1 MKLRC
6 IHTRT
11 FHSSTAALL
20 FAGLLLPLNPA
31 GTVDAVT
38 LEELDAKVEALASTI
53 GAPAEPRSKVTV
65 GGYGEL
71 HYNNFDAERDDGSAG
86 ADDEIDLH
94 RFVLFFGYRFT
105 DTIAFH
111 SELEVEHALAS
122 HEEDDPGEVE
132 VEQAYVDWA
141 INPHFGLKGGVF
153 LLPVGILNRTH
164 EPPTFYGVERNLVE
178 SRIIPATWWEGGVGV
193 FGEIVEGLAYQVN
206 LHSGLE
212 LDPGDDAR
220 GGMRGLRQKTAEA
233 NGERLAASAALDYS
247 GISWLAT
254 GLGLVYQDDLTQGD
268 GADVSA
274 LLTEVHAQVDVGGF
288 EGRAIYAR
296 WDVDG
301 ADDFFA
307 DGGGQIAE
315 EQSGYL
321 VEGAYR
327 FGRYVLPERQD
338 VGAFVRYES
347 LDTNDNLP
355 SGVAH
360 DDSREQQAWTVGLN
374 YWPTEQVVVK
384 LDYQNV
390 EDEADTGQDSWNL
403 GLGWWF

>member
-1 MKLRC
+1 MKFRGN
-6 IHTRT
+6 HTRLRQT
-11 FHSSTAALL
+11 RTAPL
-20 FAGLLLPLNPA
+20 FLAGLLSSLHPTGPA
-31 GTVDAVT
+31 HGVT
-38 LEELDAKVEALASTI
+38 LEELDAKVEALASTL
-53 GAPAEPRSKVTV
+53 GAPTAGRSPATV

-71 HYNNFDAERDDGSAG
+71 HYNNFADERDDGSQG
-86 ADDEIDLH
+86 RNDEIDLH

-105 DTIAFH
+105 DTISFH
-111 SELEVEHALAS
+111 SELEVEHTVSGGDA
-122 HEEDDPGEVE
+122 PGEVE
-132 VEQAYVDWA
+132 LEQAYVDWA
-141 INPHFGLKGGVF
+141 INPHFGVRGGVM
-153 LLPVGILNRTH
+153 LVPVGILNRTH

-178 SRIIPATWWEGGVGV
+178 TRIIPTTWWEAGVGA

-212 LDPGDDAR
+212 LEPGMDAR
-220 GGMRGLRQKTAEA
+220 GGMRDWRQKAARA
-233 NGERLAASAALDYS
+233 NAERLAVSAALDYS
-247 GISWLAT
+247 AIPWLSTGI
-254 GLGLVYQDDLTQGD
+254 GLFYQGDLTQGS

-274 LLTEVHAQVDVGGF
+274 LLTEVHAQVDVAGF

-321 VEGAYR
+321 LEGAYR
-327 FGRYVLPERQD
+327 FGRHVLPEGQD
-338 VGAFVRYES
+338 AGAFVRYES
-347 LDTNDNLP
+347 LDTNDGLP
-355 SGVAH
+355 TGVAH
-360 DDSREQQAWTVGLN
+360 KDSAEQQAWTVGLN
-374 YWPTEQVVVK
+374 FWPTDLVVVK
-384 LDYQNV
+384 VDYQNV

>member
-1 MKLRC
+1 MTFDGNDTRRGQLR
-6 IHTRT
+6 
-11 FHSSTAALL
+11 SVVAVM
-20 FAGLLLPLNPA
+20 AGLLASLPFA
-31 GTVDAVT
+31 ASAHAVT
-38 LEELDAKVEALASTI
+38 LEELDAKVEALASTM
-53 GAPAEPRSKVTV
+53 ATPEPSRSKVTV

-71 HYNNFDAERDDGSAG
+71 HYNNFDGERDDGSEG
-86 ADDEIDLH
+86 ETDMIDLH
-94 RFVLFFGYRFT
+94 RFVLFFGYRFS
-105 DTIAFH
+105 DAIAFH

-122 HEEDDPGEVE
+122 HEEEDPGEVE
-132 VEQAYVDWA
+132 VEQAYVDWE
-141 INPHFGLKGGVF
+141 INPHFAMKGGVF
-153 LLPVGILNRTH
+153 LVPVGLLNRTH

-178 SRIIPATWWEGGVGV
+178 TRIIPTTWWEGGVGV
-193 FGEIVEGLAYQVN
+193 FGEIVEGLAYEVN

-212 LDPGDDAR
+212 LEHGMDAR
-220 GGMRGLRQKTAEA
+220 GGMRDLRQKTAEA

-247 GISWLAT
+247 GISWLSA
-254 GLGLVYQDDLTQGD
+254 GLGLFYQDDLTQGG

-274 LLTEVHAQVDVGGF
+274 LLTEVHAQVDVGDF
-288 EGRAIYAR
+288 EGRAVYAR

-315 EQSGYL
+315 EQFGYL
-321 VEGAYR
+321 LEGAYR
-327 FGRYVLPERQD
+327 FGRHLLPDGQD
-338 VGAFVRYES
+338 IGAFLRYES

-374 YWPTEQVVVK
+374 YWPTDRLVVK
-384 LDYQNV
+384 VDYQDV

-403 GLGWWF
+403 GIGWWF